1 MTFSR
6 LFRQPLFYFLNMNS
20 LLVKYPQLLKLL
32 YPKRL
37 SVISEAKSIYLTF
50 DDGPIP
56 GVTPW
61 VLQQLKEFNAK
72 GTFFCIGDNIRKH
85 PQIFQQV
92 LAEGHSIGNH
102 TYNHLN
108 GWKTSVK
115 NYLENIEKCQQL
127 MEEFHEKWRVE
138 SGEWKVENEEREVER
153 GISGSKLFRPPYGKI
168 KNSQASKLANLGY
181 QLVMWDVLSWDFDKN
196 IEAEE
201 CYQNV
206 IRNSK
211 EGSIIV
217 FHDSLKASENLKKV
231 LPRVLQ
237 YYSEKGF
244 SFKAL

>member
-1 MTFSR
+1 
-6 LFRQPLFYFLNMNS
+6 MNS
-20 LLVKYPQLLKLL
+20 LLVKYPQLLRLL

-50 DDGPIP
+50 DDGPIS

-61 VLQQLKEFNAK
+61 VLEQLSRFDARA
-72 GTFFCIGDNIRKH
+72 TFFCIGDNIRKH
-85 PQIFQQV
+85 PQVFKQI

-108 GWKTSVK
+108 GWKTSEKDYLK
-115 NYLENIEKCQQL
+115 NTAKAQELIKEFQL
-127 MEEFHEKWRVE
+127 KRKEE
-138 SGEWKVENEEREVER
+138 SGEWKLESEKFD
-153 GISGSKLFRPPYGKI
+153 SKFFRPPYGRI
-168 KNSQASKLANLGY
+168 KNRQASTLTGLGY
-181 QLVMWDVLSWDFDKN
+181 KIVMWDIISWDFDKK
-196 IEAEE
+196 IKPEE

-211 EGSIIV
+211 EGSIVV
-217 FHDSLKASENLKKV
+217 FHDSLKASGNLKEV

-244 SFKAL
+244 CFKAL

>member
-1 MTFSR
+1 
-6 LFRQPLFYFLNMNS
+6 MNS
-20 LLVKYPQLLKLL
+20 LLVKYPQLLRLL

-50 DDGPIP
+50 DDGPIS

-61 VLQQLKEFNAK
+61 VLEQLSRFDARA
-72 GTFFCIGDNIRKH
+72 TFFCIGDNIRKH
-85 PQIFQQV
+85 PQVFKQI

-108 GWKTSVK
+108 GWKTSEKDYLK
-115 NYLENIEKCQQL
+115 NTAKAQELI
-127 MEEFHEKWRVE
+127 EEFQLKRKEE
-138 SGEWKVENEEREVER
+138 SGEWKLESEKFDR
-153 GISGSKLFRPPYGKI
+153 KFFRPPYGRI
-168 KNSQASKLANLGY
+168 KNRQASTLTGLGY
-181 QLVMWDVLSWDFDKN
+181 KIVMWDIISWDFDKK
-196 IEAEE
+196 IKPEE

-211 EGSIIV
+211 EGSIVV
-217 FHDSLKASENLKKV
+217 FHDSLKASGNLKEV

-244 SFKAL
+244 CFKAL